1 MLYSTYMPERQRG
14 RDPNRYQGEDQEKQ
28 TVAFYRAARYLS
40 EASSEHPYDQA
51 QQLIHDELC
60 DLSTY
65 RLGIGPEYQWHVA
78 VLGDVP
84 PEGLVR
90 RIEEVLKTGERV
102 SLPDDVL
109 TALTLRR
116 LEQMQHGPWVERHYG
131 KRRRR
136 T

>member
-1 MLYSTYMPERQRG
+1 MPERQRG
-14 RDPNRYQGEDQEKQ
+14 RDPNRHRGEVQEKQ
-28 TVAFYRAARYLS
+28 HPAFYRAARYQS
-40 EASSEHPYDQA
+40 EESSEHPYDQA
-51 QQLIHDELC
+51 QQLIHDEPC

-65 RLGIGPEYQWHVA
+65 RLRIGPEYQWHVA

-84 PEGLVR
+84 SEELVR
-90 RIEEVLKTGERV
+90 RIEGVLKTGERV

-116 LEQMQHGPWVERHYG
+116 LQQMEYGPWV
-131 KRRRR
+131 